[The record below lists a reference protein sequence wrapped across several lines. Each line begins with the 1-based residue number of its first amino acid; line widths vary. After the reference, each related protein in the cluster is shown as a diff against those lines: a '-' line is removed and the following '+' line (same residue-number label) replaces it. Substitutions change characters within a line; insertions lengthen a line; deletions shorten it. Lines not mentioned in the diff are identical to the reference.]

1 MTIIAT
7 VVDPTGRTV
16 VLDSAAWAHII
27 RPDGHPEM
35 EPLRDAILQAVQAP
49 AASRPGTRPGQEW
62 FYGAGVGPS
71 RFVRVVVAYEG
82 ERGRIVTAFP
92 RRSLP

>member
-1 MTIIAT
+1 MRILAS
-7 VVDPTGRTV
+7 VLDPDGRRV
-16 VLDSAAWAHII
+16 VLDTDGWDHII

-35 EPLRDAILQAVQAP
+35 APLCDSILQAVAQP
-49 AASRPGTRPGQEW
+49 AARLPGNKPGQEW

-71 RFVRVVVAYEG
+71 RWVRVVVAYERG
-82 ERGRIVTAFP
+82 RGRIVTAFP